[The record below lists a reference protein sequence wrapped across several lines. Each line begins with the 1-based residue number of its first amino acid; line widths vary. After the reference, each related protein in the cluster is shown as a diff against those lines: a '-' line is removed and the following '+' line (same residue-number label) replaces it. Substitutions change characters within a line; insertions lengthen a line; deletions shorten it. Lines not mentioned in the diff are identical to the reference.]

1 MLSLAI
7 LGLLMD
13 ESLHGYEIRLRL
25 QRLLG
30 LSGLISFGSLYPKL
44 AKLNLQ
50 GFVSVEI
57 VTPEVSPN
65 TKTKLSE
72 RKKRK
77 VYTITQ
83 LGRESYLK
91 NASDDR
97 AFVAHLAFIEY
108 ASPEDS
114 KNLISHRKRVLQDRL
129 EIAPTTKNRF
139 LKKWQELEANFINSQ
154 INFLD
159 TLNIKPEENRTV

>member
-1 MLSLAI
+1 ME
-7 LGLLMD
+7 

-25 QRLLG
+25 QKLLG
-30 LSGLISFGSLYPKL
+30 LSGLISFGSLYPTL
-44 AKLNLQ
+44 ANLNRQ

-77 VYTITQ
+77 VYTITE
-83 LGRESYLK
+83 LGKEAFTEKLTASYSK

-108 ASPEDS
+108 ASNKDS
-114 KNLISHRKRVLQDRL
+114 ENLITHRKKVLTDRL
-129 EIAPTTKNRF
+129 DVTPATKNRF
-139 LKKWQELEANFINSQ
+139 LKKWQELEATYIQSQ
-154 INFLD
+154 INFLEN
-159 TLNIKPEENRTV
+159 LNITPEENRSV